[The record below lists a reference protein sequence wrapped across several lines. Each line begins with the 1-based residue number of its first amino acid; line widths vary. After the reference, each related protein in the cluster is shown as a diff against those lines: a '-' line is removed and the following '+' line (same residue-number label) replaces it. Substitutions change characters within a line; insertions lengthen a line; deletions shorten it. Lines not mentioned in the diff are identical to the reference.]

1 MEEDTE
7 ILGDFLAFFRLSEIM
22 ENVQNRRLTS
32 ILSLVSDL
40 LIAGLVLVS
49 IVWLFN
55 GRAGVL
61 RATDASAFKIFTV
74 QSNVF
79 LGLICLILV
88 PFDILMIV
96 EKVEKL
102 PKWALILLHAGEMST
117 NITMLTVVF
126 FLGPTMGYGFMY
138 VDANL
143 LMHLVTPLL
152 GLVRFLL
159 LSKDAEKV
167 DWRLSFLAAIP
178 MLLYTVYYLIG
189 VIANN
194 GYGNPDYDWYGFGAA
209 GPMGAIVSGIVMVLF
224 DIAGSAGFF
233 FARGGIV
240 KLLEKE

>member
-1 MEEDTE
+1 MGFDRRFRDHHRFLMEEDTE

-102 PKWALILLHAGEMST
+102 RADKRLRFYD
-117 NITMLTVVF
+117 VVF
-126 FLGPTMGYGFMY
+126 AYAFGEGSKPVFDDPELAVVRQQSDVRPYTPGRRGYIK
-138 VDANL
+138 
-143 LMHLVTPLL
+143 
-152 GLVRFLL
+152 
-159 LSKDAEKV
+159 LSQ
-167 DWRLSFLAAIP
+167 
-178 MLLYTVYYLIG
+178 
-189 VIANN
+189 
-194 GYGNPDYDWYGFGAA
+194 
-209 GPMGAIVSGIVMVLF
+209 
-224 DIAGSAGFF
+224 
-233 FARGGIV
+233 RGGRDG
-240 KLLEKE
+240 KEQK